1 VSFIGGPF
9 DLERRG
15 ASGSLQVEERPYE
28 ASHHRWPDCCDARNR
43 CRFRVAVED
52 DYDDTQSHP
61 LRVAAYLAYPIG
73 FTAEWLV
80 LRPFHYLISRPSLES
95 VFDTPS
101 TRRSGRT
108 TS

>member
-1 VSFIGGPF
+1 MKRVIIAGLIAVTLGIG
-9 DLERRG
+9 
-15 ASGSLQVEERPYE
+15 AGS
-28 ASHHRWPDCCDARNR
+28 A
-43 CRFRVAVED
+43 VAVED

-95 VFDTPS
+95 VFGHSQHQEVGTYN
-101 TRRSGRT
+101 
-108 TS
+108 